1 MAACEFL
8 HASILF
14 LTGTISRRTEEIQL
28 HYPLTPLYSKSF
40 PVILHLAVD
49 SDEVIRQLF
58 HSLLFQVLLSF
69 FLSKFCLLTE
79 FAFDFS

>member
-8 HASILF
+8 HASIVF
-14 LTGTISRRTEEIQL
+14 LTGTISRRTEEMQQR
-28 HYPLTPLYSKSF
+28 YPLTPLYSKSI

-58 HSLLFQVLLSF
+58 RTLLIQVLKKKICIYSHA
-69 FLSKFCLLTE
+69 C
-79 FAFDFS
+79 

>member
-14 LTGTISRRTEEIQL
+14 LTGTISRRTEEMQL
-28 HYPLTPLYSKSF
+28 RYPLTALYSKSF

-58 HSLLFQVLLSF
+58 HTLLFQVLFILF
-69 FLSKFCLLTE
+69 F
-79 FAFDFS
+79 